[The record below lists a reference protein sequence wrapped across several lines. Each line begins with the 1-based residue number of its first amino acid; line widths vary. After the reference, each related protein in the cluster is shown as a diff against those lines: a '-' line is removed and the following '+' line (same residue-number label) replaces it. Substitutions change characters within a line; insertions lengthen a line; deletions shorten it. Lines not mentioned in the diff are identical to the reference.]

1 MKKIS
6 ITKTGIQEGGEIS
19 TYNTV
24 GETRYGYIREEP
36 EVGQRFTVWNYD
48 KKVMFEYWLTSE
60 VTEIVDSNN
69 FNTIYSKYTWK
80 YENE

>member
-1 MKKIS
+1 MSILKKINDCECGR
-6 ITKTGIQEGGEIS
+6 KA
-19 TYNTV
+19 
-24 GETRYGYIREEP
+24 YGFKKCGVCRSK
-36 EVGQRFTVWNYD
+36 QRLQIWNYD

>member
-24 GETRYGYIREEP
+24 GETQYGYIDEKPKIGE
-36 EVGQRFTVWNYD
+36 RFFIWEYD
-48 KKVMFEYWLTSE
+48 KKTMFDVWSTSV
-60 VTEIVDSNN
+60 VTEIVDNNN
-69 FNTIYSKYTWK
+69 FNTIYSKYTWQ
-80 YENE
+80 YETN